1 MLSHAKIQNLSLFAK
16 NEQKIMKVIFSLCY
30 MLLHFDPQNLVAKN
44 AIHWK
49 SDGNCVF

>member
-1 MLSHAKIQNLSLFAK
+1 MKNLCY
-16 NEQKIMKVIFSLCY
+16 QGY